1 MMLVLAF
8 AAASMTTPA
17 IAITYIG
24 DVGTVS
30 SNAAGTTLPIPVG
43 AGGVAAGNTIVVGF
57 ASRGATTYNVPV
69 VTDTA
74 GNTYTLATNAVTYQH
89 GRSYIYFARVNN
101 ALANGNKITITTSS
115 VSNRVA
121 VASVFSGL
129 LDANP
134 LDKTLGYPTGTSTTA
149 QGNNPTVGPTATTVQ
164 ANELIIGVIG
174 TEEATDAGVGTWQN
188 GFTTGPQIK
197 SSSATTY
204 DWRVSLG
211 YQIVSATGQ
220 FTAAKTVANNPYWAA
235 SIATFKAGAAP
246 DTDPPTPNPATF
258 AVAPM
263 ATGPTAVTMT
273 ATVGTDATGPV
284 EYLFT
289 ETSGHPGGSSS
300 SWQTNQTY
308 VNTGLN
314 PSTTYS
320 YTVTMRDAL
329 DNTGTAST
337 VASVTTPASAN
348 AITYVGDVGSVSSNT
363 SGTTLPIP
371 VGAGGVAAGNTIV
384 VGFAS
389 RGATTYNMPVVTDS
403 AANTYNLAT
412 NAITYGHG
420 RSYIY
425 FAHVKNALTS
435 GNNITITTSSVSNRV
450 AVASI
455 FSGLLDT
462 NLLDKTLAN
471 PVGTSTTT
479 NGNNPIVGP
488 TATTVQ
494 ANELIIGVIGTE
506 EATNAG
512 VGTWQN
518 NFATGPQVKTSGTS
532 TNEWRVS
539 LGYQIVSATGQY
551 TASKIVSNSPCWAAS
566 LATFKASSAPLP
578 DTNAPVI
585 TTCAT
590 NMTINAGA
598 NCQAAIPDLTTQ
610 IVASDDSGSMTITQS
625 PVAGTLVGLG
635 DTAVTITVSDAATNK
650 ATCQATITVIDVTP
664 PVITTCATNM
674 TINAGANCQ
683 AAIPDLT
690 TQVVAS
696 DTCGGVTIT
705 QSPVAGTPVGLGNT
719 VVTLTVKDTAN
730 NQATCQAT
738 ITVVDVTA
746 PIITTCATN
755 MTLNADTNCQ
765 AAIPNLTTQV
775 VASDCN
781 GVTITQSPVA
791 GTLVGL
797 GNTVVTLTVKDTA
810 NNQATCQ
817 ATITVV
823 DVTAPIITTC
833 ATNMTLN
840 ADTNC
845 QAAIPDLTTQVVA
858 SDCNGVTI
866 TQSPVVGTL
875 VGLGDTVVTL
885 IVKDA
890 ANNQATCQATI
901 TVVDG
906 SVPDITAQPQS
917 TTNLVGTTATFTVT
931 ATSCS
936 SVGYQWMFGTNALSS
951 ENAATLTITNV
962 QTSHAGDYTVVLT
975 NAAGSITS
983 GVATLTVQL
992 PASPTL
998 SARPILLPNGHFHV
1012 GFTGTPNVPYTV
1024 KSATNIL
1031 GSWETLTNITSDG
1044 SGLIQVDAI
1053 PTAAPAQRFY
1063 RIVYP

>member
-1 MMLVLAF
+1 
-8 AAASMTTPA
+8 
-17 IAITYIG
+17 
-24 DVGTVS
+24 
-30 SNAAGTTLPIPVG
+30 
-43 AGGVAAGNTIVVGF
+43 
-57 ASRGATTYNVPV
+57 
-69 VTDTA
+69 
-74 GNTYTLATNAVTYQH
+74 
-89 GRSYIYFARVNN
+89 
-101 ALANGNKITITTSS
+101 
-115 VSNRVA
+115 
-121 VASVFSGL
+121 
-129 LDANP
+129 
-134 LDKTLGYPTGTSTTA
+134 
-149 QGNNPTVGPTATTVQ
+149 
-164 ANELIIGVIG
+164 
-174 TEEATDAGVGTWQN
+174 
-188 GFTTGPQIK
+188 
-197 SSSATTY
+197 
-204 DWRVSLG
+204 
-211 YQIVSATGQ
+211 
-220 FTAAKTVANNPYWAA
+220 
-235 SIATFKAGAAP
+235 
-246 DTDPPTPNPATF
+246 
-258 AVAPM
+258 
-263 ATGPTAVTMT
+263 
-273 ATVGTDATGPV
+273 
-284 EYLFT
+284 
-289 ETSGHPGGSSS
+289 
-300 SWQTNQTY
+300 
-308 VNTGLN
+308 
-314 PSTTYS
+314 
-320 YTVTMRDAL
+320 
-329 DNTGTAST
+329 
-337 VASVTTPASAN
+337 
-348 AITYVGDVGSVSSNT
+348 
-363 SGTTLPIP
+363 
-371 VGAGGVAAGNTIV
+371 
-384 VGFAS
+384 
-389 RGATTYNMPVVTDS
+389 
-403 AANTYNLAT
+403 
-412 NAITYGHG
+412 
-420 RSYIY
+420 
-425 FAHVKNALTS
+425 
-435 GNNITITTSSVSNRV
+435 
-450 AVASI
+450 
-455 FSGLLDT
+455 
-462 NLLDKTLAN
+462 
-471 PVGTSTTT
+471 
-479 NGNNPIVGP
+479 
-488 TATTVQ
+488 
-494 ANELIIGVIGTE
+494 
-506 EATNAG
+506 
-512 VGTWQN
+512 
-518 NFATGPQVKTSGTS
+518 
-532 TNEWRVS
+532 
-539 LGYQIVSATGQY
+539 
-551 TASKIVSNSPCWAAS
+551 
-566 LATFKASSAPLP
+566 
-578 DTNAPVI
+578 
-585 TTCAT
+585 
-590 NMTINAGA
+590 
-598 NCQAAIPDLTTQ
+598 
-610 IVASDDSGSMTITQS
+610 MTITQS

-705 QSPVAGTPVGLGNT
+705 QSPVAGTP
-719 VVTLTVKDTAN
+719 
-730 NQATCQAT
+730 
-738 ITVVDVTA
+738 
-746 PIITTCATN
+746 
-755 MTLNADTNCQ
+755 
-765 AAIPNLTTQV
+765 
-775 VASDCN
+775 
-781 GVTITQSPVA
+781 
-791 GTLVGL
+791 VGL

>member
-8 AAASMTTPA
+8 VAASVTIPA
-17 IAITYIG
+17 CAITYVG

-43 AGGVAAGNTIVVGF
+43 AAGVAAGNTIVVGF
-57 ASRGATTYNVPV
+57 ASRGASPYNVPTV
-69 VTDTA
+69 SDTV
-74 GNTYTLATNAVTYQH
+74 GNTYTLATNAITYQH
-89 GRSYIYFARVNN
+89 GRSYIYFAHVNN

-129 LDANP
+129 LDANL
-134 LDKTLGYPTGTSTTA
+134 LDKTLGNPTGTSTTA
-149 QGNNPTVGPTATTVQ
+149 QGNNPTVGPTATTFQ
-164 ANELIIGVIG
+164 ASELIIGVIG

-188 GFTTGPQIK
+188 GFTTGPQVK

-246 DTDPPTPNPATF
+246 DTDAPTPNPATF

-263 ATGPTAVTMT
+263 ATGPTVVTMT
-273 ATVGTDATGPV
+273 AMVGTDATGPV
-284 EYLFT
+284 EYFFT
-289 ETSGHPGGSSS
+289 ETSSHPGGSSS
-300 SWQTNQTY
+300 GWQTNQTY

-329 DNTGTAST
+329 ANTGTAST
-337 VASVTTPASAN
+337 VASVTTPAN
-348 AITYVGDVGSVSSNT
+348 AITYVGDVGSVSSNAL
-363 SGTTLPIP
+363 GTNLDIA

-389 RGATTYNMPVVTDS
+389 RGATTYNTPVVADS
-403 AANTYNLAT
+403 AANTYTLAT

-425 FAHVKNALTS
+425 FAHVKNALAN
-435 GNNITITTSSVSNRV
+435 GNKITITTSSVSNRV
-450 AVASI
+450 AVASV

-462 NLLDKTLAN
+462 NLLDKALAN
-471 PVGTSTTT
+471 PVGTSTST
-479 NGNNPIVGP
+479 NGNNPSVGP

-518 NFATGPQVKTSGTS
+518 SFTAGPQIKTSGTS

-539 LGYQIVSATGQY
+539 LGYQIVSANGQF
-551 TASKIVSNSPCWAAS
+551 TASKVVSNTPYWAAS
-566 LATFKASSAPLP
+566 LATFRASSAPLP

-590 NMTINAGA
+590 NRTINAGANCQAAIPDMTPQVVASDDSGSVTITQSPVAGTLVGLGNTVVTLTVSDAATNQATCQATITVVDVTPPSITTCATNRTINAGA
-598 NCQAAIPDLTTQ
+598 NCQAAIPDLT
-610 IVASDDSGSMTITQS
+610 S
-625 PVAGTLVGLG
+625 
-635 DTAVTITVSDAATNK
+635 
-650 ATCQATITVIDVTP
+650 
-664 PVITTCATNM
+664 
-674 TINAGANCQ
+674 
-683 AAIPDLT
+683 
-690 TQVVAS
+690 
-696 DTCGGVTIT
+696 
-705 QSPVAGTPVGLGNT
+705 
-719 VVTLTVKDTAN
+719 
-730 NQATCQAT
+730 
-738 ITVVDVTA
+738 
-746 PIITTCATN
+746 
-755 MTLNADTNCQ
+755 
-765 AAIPNLTTQV
+765 QV

-797 GNTVVTLTVKDTA
+797 GNTVVTLTVKD
-810 NNQATCQ
+810 
-817 ATITVV
+817 
-823 DVTAPIITTC
+823 
-833 ATNMTLN
+833 
-840 ADTNC
+840 
-845 QAAIPDLTTQVVA
+845 
-858 SDCNGVTI
+858 
-866 TQSPVVGTL
+866 
-875 VGLGDTVVTL
+875 
-885 IVKDA
+885 A

-906 SVPDITAQPQS
+906 NVPNITAQPQS

-931 ATSCS
+931 AASCS
-936 SVGYQWMFGTNALSS
+936 SVEYQWMFGTNVLSN

-983 GVATLTVQL
+983 AVATLTVQL

-998 SARPILLPNGHFHV
+998 SASPMLLSNGHFYA
-1012 GFTGTPNVPYTV
+1012 GFTGTPNVSYTV
-1024 KSATNIL
+1024 KYADDVF
-1031 GSWETLTNITSDG
+1031 GPWQTLTNIASDVN
-1044 SGLIQVDAI
+1044 GLIEIDDILAD
-1053 PTAAPAQRFY
+1053 APAKRFY

>member
-610 IVASDDSGSMTITQS
+610 
-625 PVAGTLVGLG
+625 
-635 DTAVTITVSDAATNK
+635 
-650 ATCQATITVIDVTP
+650 
-664 PVITTCATNM
+664 
-674 TINAGANCQ
+674 
-683 AAIPDLT
+683 
-690 TQVVAS
+690 VVAS

-998 SARPILLPNGHFHV
+998 SARPILLPNGHFHA